1 MPVIGLFDIG
11 RTTLLATRRAL
22 DTTAHNVANA
32 ATPGYTRQEAMLEN
46 IPSGTMIGTGVSG
59 KGVRIIEV
67 RRMYDAFTSLQ
78 LMNEK
83 SNLSYWNTYNK
94 GVIKIENIFNEARD
108 TGISPAITGF
118 FNSWREVAQNP
129 QGHTE
134 RTLLIKNA
142 EFLSLRI
149 NMAYKSLN
157 DLRSEIFKS
166 SVSLVN
172 EVNSI
177 TSRIADLNEKIASS
191 PGALD
196 LKDQRDHLLERLNQ
210 IAKVTTFE
218 DNVGRYNIL
227 IGGTPLVDG
236 GKVYRMSVSTDV
248 NDNMQFFV
256 NLPDEMRN
264 VTNHIAG
271 GELKAN
277 LDLRENKINDFMHRL
292 NAFAINLSD
301 TINLHHR
308 RGFGL
313 DGIGGR
319 NFFNPLVSITDPIG
333 GGTVTSVSVVDVGLY
348 SRNINKQYRIDYN
361 TTGGAGYQPEG
372 TPPIFWRVQESTD
385 GGATWTTIDPT
396 VPTNVALAV
405 GTDFRTLTFNGIMVR
420 IDGAPGALIIP
431 GGERFDINPRL
442 HAAQEL
448 GVAFS
453 DPTRVAAALDGTML
467 PGDNRNAR
475 AIADLINQPIMAGRS
490 TPVDFYRSMVAD
502 AGVEAMSAKTSL
514 RFYNTLVE
522 ELERKRQEISGVS
535 LDEEAANLIKFQ
547 KLFEAAARMIRV
559 ADELLTTLINMTGR

>member
-1 MPVIGLFDIG
+1 MAVIGLFDIG
-11 RTTLLATRRAL
+11 RSTLLTSRRAL

-32 ATPGYTRQEAMLEN
+32 ATPGYTRQNVMLEN

-59 KGVRIIEV
+59 RGARIIEV

-83 SNLSYWNTYNK
+83 SNLSYWNAYEK
-94 GVIKIENIFNEARD
+94 GVIKIENIFNEALG

-129 QGHTE
+129 EGHTQ

-142 EFLSLRI
+142 EHLSLRL
-149 NMAYKSLN
+149 NMAYKSLS
-157 DLRSEIFKS
+157 DLRSEIYKS
-166 SVSLVN
+166 SVSRVD

-196 LKDQRDHLLERLNQ
+196 LKDQRGHLLERLNQ

-218 DNVGRYNIL
+218 DNAGRYNIL

-236 GKVYRMSVSTDV
+236 GKVYSMSVSTDIH
-248 NDNMQFFV
+248 DNMQFFV
-256 NLPDEMRN
+256 NLPHEMRN

-277 LDLRENKINDFMHRL
+277 LDLRDNKSLDFMHRL
-292 NAFAINLSD
+292 NAFAINLADS
-301 TINLHHR
+301 INFHHR

-313 DGIGGR
+313 DGSTGN
-319 NFFNPLVSITDPIG
+319 NFFNPLVSITDPAG

-348 SRNINKQYRIDYN
+348 SANINKQYRIDYR
-361 TTGGAGYQPEG
+361 TTAAEGYQQEG
-372 TPPIFWRVQESTD
+372 TANIFWRVQESTD
-385 GGATWTTIDPT
+385 GATWTTIPF
-396 VPTNVALAV
+396 VSVAL
-405 GTDFRTLTFNGIMVR
+405 TFDTLTTPHHRTLTFNGVRVR
-420 IDGAPGALIIP
+420 IDGNQGALTTPEIF
-431 GGERFDINPRL
+431 GINPNR

-448 GVAFS
+448 GVAIT
-453 DPTRVAAALDGTML
+453 DPRRIAAAQDGSML

-475 AIADLINQPIMAGRS
+475 AIADLINQRIIAGT
-490 TPVDFYRSMVAD
+490 TPVDYYRSLVAD

-535 LDEEAANLIKFQ
+535 LDEEAANLIKYQ
-547 KLFEAAARMIRV
+547 KLFEAGARMIRV
-559 ADELLTTLINMTGR
+559 ADELLETLINMVGR